1 MLARDAMLLA
11 LDPGQVLAAQGLTP
25 DAWQRDLLFST
36 ERQVLLNCSRQSG
49 KSTAVAALALHTAL
63 FVKGGLVLIL
73 SPSLR
78 QSEELY
84 RKIVAGYEALGRPVA
99 ARALSRTRLELENGA
114 RIVCLPATEE
124 TIRGFSGPRLLLIDE
139 AARVPDDLYR
149 SVRRMA
155 RRSGFFLE
163 SGQAGCLPSFSI
175 VTIFSRSTC
184 HSSVRPML
192 AVSHGRILC
201 LSTPFGRRGFYYDEW
216 THGGEAWKRVSISA
230 AECPRITAEFLE
242 RERQSLGESWVAQ
255 EYACSFEALEGLVY
269 PEFAGQTDLACAAG
283 SEEGRSLACA
293 AGSEKNSLACA
304 AGSEGQRV
312 GGIDWGFRNPFAALW
327 GCLDRDDVLTI
338 TGERYMRETPLHEHA
353 KALPRDV
360 TWCADPAGAQ
370 EINAFIR
377 ADLTVRKANN
387 DIRAGI
393 AAVHARLQT
402 GRLKVVAERCPN
414 LLAEAQLYRYPTKR
428 DGCADTETPVDE
440 NNHALAALRY
450 LVASVDAAFLAKF
463 RRTSDGARDG
473 PASSAGLG
481 GLTPSARPTTK
492 PWLRIDNEHLWR

>member
-11 LDPGQVLAAQGLTP
+11 LDPGQVLLAQGLTP
-25 DAWQRDLLFST
+25 DAWQRDLLWST
-36 ERQVLLNCSRQSG
+36 DRQVLLNCSRQSG

-63 FVKGGLVLIL
+63 FVRDGLVLIL

-84 RKIVAGYEALGRPVA
+84 RKIVAGYEALKRPVA
-99 ARALSRTRLELENGA
+99 ALAMSRTRLELENGA
-114 RIVCLPATEE
+114 RIVCLPASEE
-124 TIRGFSGPRLLLIDE
+124 TVRGFSGPRLLLIDE

-149 SVRRMA
+149 
-155 RRSGFFLE
+155 
-163 SGQAGCLPSFSI
+163 
-175 VTIFSRSTC
+175 
-184 HSSVRPML
+184 SVRPML

-216 THGGEAWKRVSISA
+216 THGGDAWNRVCISA

-242 RERQSLGESWVAQ
+242 RERQSLGDSWVAQ
-255 EYACSFEALEGLVY
+255 EYQCSFESLEGLVY
-269 PEFAGQTDLACAAG
+269 PDFAEQTALACAAG
-283 SEEGRSLACA
+283 SEERG
-293 AGSEKNSLACA
+293 K
-304 AGSEGQRV
+304 RV

-338 TGERYMRETPLHEHA
+338 TGERYLRETPLHEHA
-353 KALPRDV
+353 RVLPRDV
-360 TWCADPAGAQ
+360 TWYADPAGAQ

-387 DIRAGI
+387 EIRAGI

-402 GRLKVVAERCPN
+402 GRLKVIAGRCPN

-428 DGCADTETPVDE
+428 DGRPDTETPVDE

-450 LVASVDAAFLAKF
+450 LVASIDAAFLARF
-463 RRTSDGARDG
+463 RHAAASGASG
-473 PASSAGLG
+473 QSG
-481 GLTPSARPTTK
+481 GLRPAARQAE
-492 PWLRIDNEHLWR
+492 PWLRLDNEALWH

>member
-1 MLARDAMLLA
+1 LLLA
-11 LDPGQVLAAQGLTP
+11 LDPGQVLLAQGLTP
-25 DAWQRDLLFST
+25 DPWQRDLLLST
-36 ERQVLLNCSRQSG
+36 DRQVLLNCSRQSG
-49 KSTAVAALALHTAL
+49 KSTTVAALALHTAL
-63 FVKGGLVLIL
+63 FVRDGLVLIL

-84 RKIVAGYEALGRPVA
+84 RKIVSGYEALGRPVA
-99 ARALSRTRLELENGA
+99 ARAMSQTRLELENGA
-114 RIVCLPATEE
+114 RIVCLPASEE

-149 SVRRMA
+149 
-155 RRSGFFLE
+155 
-163 SGQAGCLPSFSI
+163 
-175 VTIFSRSTC
+175 
-184 HSSVRPML
+184 SVRPML

-216 THGGEAWKRVSISA
+216 THGGSAWKRVSIGA

-242 RERQSLGESWVAQ
+242 RERQSLGDSWVAQ
-255 EYACSFEALEGLVY
+255 EYLCSFESLEGLVY
-269 PEFAGQTDLACAAG
+269 PDFSVQVCYERETASGV
-283 SEEGRSLACA
+283 GRS
-293 AGSEKNSLACA
+293 K
-304 AGSEGQRV
+304 QV

-327 GCLDRDDVLTI
+327 GCLDGDDVLTI
-338 TGERYMRETPLHEHA
+338 TGERYLRETPLHEHA

-360 TWCADPAGAQ
+360 TWYADPAGAQ

-428 DGCADTETPVDE
+428 DGQPDTETPVDE

-450 LVASVDAAFLAKF
+450 LVASIDAAFLARF
-463 RRTSDGARDG
+463 RHAVASGACDRPG
-473 PASSAGLG
+473 NELVAG
-481 GLTPSARPTTK
+481 GLSGGLRPPARQAR
-492 PWLRIDNEHLWR
+492 PWLRLENEQLWR